1 MDVRMGIKTL
11 LVSILLSVVLLAGI
25 TSCSRSKVING
36 IEVTELLLVVA
47 NEQNTDYCKMLRKAV
62 EGDIPSIRQLTLL
75 EISDG
80 ASYDHGAVI
89 VDLIEQVGEDIFV
102 QALDSIS
109 LKQKE
114 QIKSYIKA
122 GLEYGSHIEWN
133 SQMFEDVFP
142 KTYAFLN

>member
-1 MDVRMGIKTL
+1 MD
-11 LVSILLSVVLLAGI
+11 
-25 TSCSRSKVING
+25 
-36 IEVTELLLVVA
+36 
-47 NEQNTDYCKMLRKAV
+47 
-62 EGDIPSIRQLTLL
+62 
-75 EISDG
+75 ISDG

-114 QIKSYIKA
+114 QIKSYIEA
-122 GLEYGSHIEWN
+122 GLEYGSHTEWN

>member
-1 MDVRMGIKTL
+1 MDGRMGIKAL
-11 LVSILLSVVLLAGI
+11 LVSILLSIILLAGI
-25 TSCSRSKVING
+25 TNCSRSKVING
-36 IEVTELLLVVA
+36 IHVSELLLVVA
-47 NEQNTDYCKMLRKAV
+47 NEQNTDYCKMLRKAI
-62 EGDIPSIRQLTLL
+62 EGDFPSIRQLTLL
-75 EISDG
+75 DISDG

-114 QIKSYIKA
+114 QIKSYIEA
-122 GLEYGSHIEWN
+122 GLEYGSHTEWN
-133 SQMFEDVFP
+133 SQMFEDAFP